1 MVDNGRVLSEIYA
14 TKAVAWLAVLW
25 ASDGEGALILVAKIV
40 ATIGMLVSLYR
51 AWTYEL

>member
-1 MVDNGRVLSEIYA
+1 MVDNGRVLSEVNA

-25 ASDGEGALILVAKIV
+25 ACDGEGALILAAKTV

-51 AWTYEL
+51 SWTYE